1 MGAVW
6 PFGNE
11 ILAISSTGAS
21 IPVTA
26 FRVMTRGRS
35 RMRQFRKYGSVRG
48 VSGNRH
54 SYRDPCRADPSGYPR
69 FS

>member
-1 MGAVW
+1 LAVS
-6 PFGNE
+6 
-11 ILAISSTGAS
+11 ATGAS

-48 VSGNRH
+48 VLGNRH
-54 SYRDPCRADPSGYPR
+54 SYRDPRRTGPTGYPR
-69 FS
+69 FSG